1 MKRFLSALAAVVM
14 VMSIIVPGAYA
25 QENRSTD
32 DLRALGIDTSH
43 SVNVRDVVIRDPF
56 VLVNGGIYY
65 MYGTGASTVEGYA
78 AMSVSTLRHGTVP
91 SMSLR
96 RRTASTE

>member
-32 DLRALGIDTSH
+32 DLRLSG
-43 SVNVRDVVIRDPF
+43 
-56 VLVNGGIYY
+56 
-65 MYGTGASTVEGYA
+65 
-78 AMSVSTLRHGTVP
+78 
-91 SMSLR
+91 
-96 RRTASTE
+96 